1 LGRTLVEHAI
11 LAIAVSLLILLGI
24 SHVNFVSPKN
34 NFPDCKL
41 TKFDSKAH
49 IVRLLIQERTKKTE
63 NMEYHDKIEL
73 VFSMD
78 EGFLFLNDE
87 NRAKYKIKED
97 AINVFSDDSSCF
109 GDKFQ
114 QTIMFNI
121 FQNEEE
127 ALLTNFILQK
137 YKFTGFVQNQR
148 GKITNL
154 SDYRGTRGDFWNKL
168 GIIVSTLITFT
179 TLNIV
184 VEFTL
189 KETQSKVVEFSYRL
203 KEYVRTDT
211 PVLSLITTHIL
222 NILLFIPLT
231 IGLLY
236 TLQWVVYRGDVYASF
251 GVLSL
256 VWFIRA
262 FSIVCVRTH
271 PSLHFFP
278 RTQFL
283 YYSLFHLYSQVYP
296 HGFIRAALSVTTLF
310 CVHSMVFFFHRYELP
325 AVQAGAIHSAR
336 PRASIYHTHY
346 NPNIVRRSFVGHDN
360 VGVARSS
367 RLSIHAN
374 GGNSNIAGRPPRPG
388 TPTGASL
395 SRSNSTT
402 NTAGLSTGVSRA
414 SSTNSLM
421 FNEDGVGDSEEYV
434 VFLNG
439 EVVLPAR
446 SAIVR
451 RRSELS

>member
-1 LGRTLVEHAI
+1 MGRTLVEHAI
-11 LAIAVSLLILLGI
+11 LSIAVSSLILLGI
-24 SHVNFVSPKN
+24 SHVNFVSPRS
-34 NFPDCKL
+34 NFAGCKL
-41 TKFDSKAH
+41 TNFNSAAQ
-49 IVRLLIQERTKKTE
+49 IVRLSIQERTNETE
-63 NMEYHDKIEL
+63 NAFEL
-73 VFSMD
+73 IFSMD
-78 EGFLFLNDE
+78 EGFLFLNNE

-97 AINVFSDDSSCF
+97 TINVYSDDSLCF

-114 QTIMFNI
+114 QTIMFNV

-127 ALLTNFILQK
+127 ALLINFILQK
-137 YKFTGFVQNQR
+137 YKFTGFVQNQT

-154 SDYRGTRGDFWNKL
+154 SDYRTHADFWNKVC
-168 GIIVSTLITFT
+168 IILSTLITFI

-262 FSIVCVRTH
+262 FSIVSVRTH

-296 HGFIRAALSVTTLF
+296 HGFTRAALSVTTLF
-310 CVHSMVFFFHRYELP
+310 CLHSMVFFFHRYELP

-336 PRASIYHTHY
+336 PRASIYHTRY
-346 NPNIVRRSFVGHDN
+346 NPNIVRRSNAGDEHVG
-360 VGVARSS
+360 GTRSS
-367 RLSIHAN
+367 RASINAN
-374 GGNSNIAGRPPRPG
+374 GSNSITGRPPRSG
-388 TPTGASL
+388 TPTSASL
-395 SRSNSTT
+395 SHSNSTS
-402 NTAGLSTGVSRA
+402 NTAGLSMGVSRA

-421 FNEDGVGDSEEYV
+421 FNEDGVGDNEEYV

-439 EVVLPAR
+439 EVVLPAM
-446 SAIVR
+446 SAVVR
-451 RRSELS
+451 RRSDLQQ